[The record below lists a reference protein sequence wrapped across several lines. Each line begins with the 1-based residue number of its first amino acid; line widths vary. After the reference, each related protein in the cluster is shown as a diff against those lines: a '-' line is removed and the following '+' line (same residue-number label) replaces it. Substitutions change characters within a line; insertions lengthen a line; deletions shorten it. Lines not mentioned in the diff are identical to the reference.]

1 MNNNKLPG
9 VFADIFFDKNYKKQF
24 SELDKSEVKLS
35 LTNRSPHIKFSFI
48 STEQ

>member
-24 SELDKSEVKLS
+24 SELDKREVKLPI
-35 LTNRSPHIKFSFI
+35 TDQSPHIKFCFI

>member
-9 VFADIFFDKNYKKQF
+9 VFADISFAKNYKKQF
-24 SELDKSEVKLS
+24 SELGKSEVKFP
-35 LTNRSPHIKFSFI
+35 LTDQSPHTKFCFI